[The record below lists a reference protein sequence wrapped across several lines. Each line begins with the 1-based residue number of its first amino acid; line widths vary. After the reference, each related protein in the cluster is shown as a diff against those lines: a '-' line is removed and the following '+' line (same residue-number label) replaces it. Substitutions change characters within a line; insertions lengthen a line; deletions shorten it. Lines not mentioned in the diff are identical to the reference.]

1 MPVQQAGLRVWGSGS
16 GVVTS
21 LGKSHVFVAVEENVS
36 NSSQFQLSVV
46 QDFPCQHSDPTLRS
60 ITFRHGF
67 DSAPSSLLVASFH
80 T

>member
-1 MPVQQAGLRVWGSGS
+1 MPVQQAGLRVWGSGR

-21 LGKSHVFVAVEENVS
+21 LGKSHVLVAVEENVS

-46 QDFPCQHSDPTLRS
+46 QDFPCQHCDPTLRS
-60 ITFRHGF
+60 ITFRHSF
-67 DSAPSSLLVASFH
+67 DAALSSLLVASFH